1 MTEAATRL
9 LRLLR
14 RTEQGLC
21 LGAFFIQASV
31 LFLDLVLRELA
42 GNGLIWA
49 RQTGVYA
56 GIVVAMLGIGLA
68 SAAGEHL
75 RPRFADRWL
84 PRRWEPA
91 VVRLSEFT
99 TACICLLFAVFAGQ
113 LVAETIQL
121 QEISTVLRIPVWPV
135 QALLPLAFGIAF
147 LRHFL
152 YGCRP
157 ALRPWQDSL
166 S

>member
-1 MTEAATRL
+1 MIEAATHL
-9 LRLLR
+9 LHLLR
-14 RTEQGLC
+14 RAEQGLC
-21 LGAFFIQASV
+21 LCAFFVQATV
-31 LFLDLVLRELA
+31 LFLDLLLRELS
-42 GNGLIWA
+42 GGGLTWA

-84 PRRWEPA
+84 PRAWEPA

-99 TACICLLFAVFAGQ
+99 TAFICLLFAVFAGQ

-121 QEISTVLRIPVWPV
+121 REISTVLRIPIWPV
-135 QALLPLAFGIAF
+135 QMLLPLAFGIAF

-157 ALRPWQDSL
+157 VLRAG
-166 S
+166 